1 MRGIV
6 TVVTMLLAVGF
17 SLAQPTT
24 ESSAAFSL
32 FSSHKKIKDTGGNIV
47 IPLADVSDGNAHY
60 YQYKTSSNTVKFFII
75 KSRDGVVRAAFDA
88 CDVCFSSRKGYSQD
102 GEVMICNNC
111 GQRFHSSRINVVKG
125 GCNPAPLE
133 RNVIGN
139 NLVITVADVL
149 PGSRFF

>member
-1 MRGIV
+1 
-6 TVVTMLLAVGF
+6 
-17 SLAQPTT
+17 
-24 ESSAAFSL
+24 
-32 FSSHKKIKDTGGNIV
+32 
-47 IPLADVSDGNAHY
+47 
-60 YQYKTSSNTVKFFII
+60 
-75 KSRDGVVRAAFDA
+75 
-88 CDVCFSSRKGYSQD
+88 
-102 GEVMICNNC
+102 MICNNC